1 MEDGKMPISSSGNIP
16 GKEKSGPVSIEQMR
30 PRCILVPIDFS
41 DHSKYALNYAISV
54 ATTFGSDLILVYI
67 VEPAVY
73 PADLGFGQVT
83 LPNIE
88 QELAERGK
96 SELQELVKVRV
107 GSRLK
112 CKTIVRIGRP
122 FQEIIHTSREEKVDL
137 IVIATHGHTGVE
149 HLFFGST
156 TEKVVKK
163 APCPVLIV
171 RPTDYG

>member
-1 MEDGKMPISSSGNIP
+1 MKNPNPDFVEKNTQSMSTKQIP
-16 GKEKSGPVSIEQMR
+16 PKR
-30 PRCILVPIDFS
+30 ILVPIDFS
-41 DHSKYALNYAISV
+41 DYSKHALNYAISV
-54 ATTFGSDLILVYI
+54 AVTFGSELILVYV

-88 QELAERGK
+88 HELAERGK
-96 SELQELVKVRV
+96 NELEELVKSRV
-107 GSRLK
+107 GTKLTCS
-112 CKTIVRIGRP
+112 TIVRIGKP
-122 FQEIIHTSREEKVDL
+122 FQEIIETAKRQKVDL

-149 HLFFGST
+149 HLIFGGT

-171 RPTDYG
+171 RPVDYT

>member
-1 MEDGKMPISSSGNIP
+1 MPASLSDKKGGRTTANTTA
-16 GKEKSGPVSIEQMR
+16 IEQLR
-30 PRCILVPIDFS
+30 PRSILVPVDFS
-41 DHSKYALNYAISV
+41 DSSKYALNYAISV
-54 ATTFGSDLILVYI
+54 ATTFGSSLILVYV

-88 QELAERGK
+88 RELAERGK
-96 SELQELVKVRV
+96 SELNELVKSRV
-107 GSRLK
+107 GKNLNCR
-112 CKTIVRIGRP
+112 TIVRTGKP
-122 FQEIIHTSREEKVDL
+122 SQEILYTAREEKIDL

-149 HLFFGST
+149 HMIFGGT

-171 RPTDYG
+171 RPTDYP

>member
-1 MEDGKMPISSSGNIP
+1 MPAPSSGNT
-16 GKEKSGPVSIEQMR
+16 KEKVNPNQTAIEQLR
-30 PRCILVPIDFS
+30 PRRILIPIDFS
-41 DHSKYALNYAISV
+41 DSSKHALNYAISV
-54 ATTFGSDLILVYI
+54 AATFGSELILVYV

-88 QELAERGK
+88 QELAGRAK
-96 SELQELVKVRV
+96 SELGELVKSRV
-107 GSRLK
+107 GSAIT
-112 CKTIVRIGRP
+112 CKTIVCTGRP
-122 FQEIIHTSREEKVDL
+122 FYEILQTARKEKVDL

-156 TEKVVKK
+156 TEKVAKK

-171 RPTDYG
+171 RPTAYP